1 MRSGDGSSDV
11 FSSDLRL
18 AVLASEVGSGAGDID
33 TTNRVTV
40 DGSLIESRQWAFG
53 HHFLGTQQSLRLRDG
68 DPNRTGCHC
77 RRGNSGLLDRNDVT
91 AGKRGSERVE
101 IWCRSSIKTQTTKH

>member
-1 MRSGDGSSDV
+1 MSRRHLTDHRQAEVG
-11 FSSDLRL
+11 RL
-18 AVLASEVGSGAGDID
+18 AVLASEVGSSAGDID

-77 RRGNSGLLDRNDVT
+77 SSGNPGLLLLNRPHLV
-91 AGKRGSERVE
+91 RVLLCLE
-101 IWCRSSIKTQTTKH
+101 IR